1 MNESFKVT
9 NLQLCTIVCYYFH
22 MVDLREVPYEV
33 HPRGVLALVAFAC
46 LLACDLRL
54 ARRGL
59 IRPGLRTVQYRDC
72 IRILRNCKI
81 HRTYLITYNI
91 LKEKHM
97 NADVG
102 TVLI

>member
-46 LLACDLRL
+46 LLACDLRGG
-54 ARRGL
+54 A
-59 IRPGLRTVQYRDC
+59 
-72 IRILRNCKI
+72 
-81 HRTYLITYNI
+81 
-91 LKEKHM
+91 
-97 NADVG
+97 
-102 TVLI
+102 